1 MGDLRNTKVTT
12 QHSIEY
18 YIRGIFCKEIHSVRL
33 AISTAKSLIKN
44 FASTE
49 NDKQAKDVFKML
61 M

>member
-1 MGDLRNTKVTT
+1 
-12 QHSIEY
+12 
-18 YIRGIFCKEIHSVRL
+18 
-33 AISTAKSLIKN
+33 LIKN